1 MNRMVKVNRHYQ
13 SDLRRE
19 HAEATRRRIV
29 DAADKLFR
37 EVGYDKATIAA
48 IARSAKVAVQTL
60 YGAFSSK
67 EQIGVAVIER
77 VVVESGIRDASA
89 EALSVADPEAAFR
102 GVAAAATRLYAGQ
115 SKIIDLLGL
124 EFAASMRRRADQ
136 FRLRNLR
143 ELLSGPAFVPRLRP
157 GLTPENAALSAWTVS
172 GLENYQ
178 RLVSE
183 SGWGR
188 KRYERWLGDTLIHLT
203 LGETRGHRN
212 ERLR

>member
-1 MNRMVKVNRHYQ
+1 MKVNRHYQ

-37 EVGYDKATIAA
+37 EVGYEKATIAA
-48 IARSAKVAVQTL
+48 IARTAKVAVQTL

-67 EQIGVAVIER
+67 EQIGAAVIER
-77 VVVESGIRDASA
+77 EVIESGIRDATA
-89 EALSVADPEAAFR
+89 QALAATDPEEAIR
-102 GVAAAATRLYAGQ
+102 GVVVAATRLYAGQ
-115 SKIIDLLGL
+115 SEIIDLLGL
-124 EFAASMRRRADQ
+124 EFAATVRRMADQ
-136 FRLRNLR
+136 FRLRNLT

-157 GLTPENAALSAWTVS
+157 GLTPESAALTAWAVS
-172 GLENYQ
+172 GIENYQ
-178 RLVSE
+178 RFVRE

-203 LGETRGHRN
+203 LSERRPRTR
-212 ERLR
+212 